1 LKTDAPKESALP
13 RDEREIKNYIFLV
26 LLIVLLLLSIVLT
39 VSIGSARIPVDTV
52 YRILTDRLFFGGRG
66 LAEGLYKN
74 SSFQIVWNIRFPRV
88 LMGMAAGSGLAIC
101 GAAMQSLLLNPIADP
116 YILGVSS
123 GASAGASL
131 SLLFPISVFVGGS
144 QVTIFAMIGAVG
156 ASLLV
161 YAMSLAG
168 GGGRVHSVTLLLSG
182 MAVNAMMTA
191 VTSLLI
197 FLAKSNEGIAAVYN
211 WQMGSI
217 ASAQWKSLLLS
228 ILSVSAAAVVFIMK
242 YRDFNL
248 IMMGEDE
255 ANALGLKVNQ
265 FRLLM
270 ALFITL
276 VIASLVS
283 VTGIIGFVG
292 LIVPHMARFLCRTS
306 NNKTIF
312 SYSVVIGAI
321 FLIWADAL
329 SRSGFGAA
337 ELPIG
342 IVTAFV
348 GGPFFLYLMIKKNYS
363 RGAP

>member
-1 LKTDAPKESALP
+1 MYGYKGGKT
-13 RDEREIKNYIFLV
+13 YIILGI
-26 LLIVLLLLSIVLT
+26 LIVFLAVSIIT
-39 VSIGSARIPVDTV
+39 VISIGSARISIGTV
-52 YRILTDRLFFGGRG
+52 YKILADKILYGGRG
-66 LAEGLYKN
+66 LAGGIYKN
-74 SSFQIVWNIRFPRV
+74 SDYQIVWNIRLPRV
-88 LMGMAAGSGLAIC
+88 IMGMAAGSGLAIC

-131 SLLFPISVFVGGS
+131 ALLFPMGLFIGGY
-144 QVTIFAMIGAVG
+144 QVTIFAMFGALG
-156 ASLLV
+156 ASFLV
-161 YAMSLAG
+161 YTMALAG
-168 GGGRVHSVTLLLSG
+168 SGKKIQSITLLLSG

-191 VTSLLI
+191 ITSLLI

-217 ASAQWKSLLLS
+217 ASAQWKTLAVS
-228 ILSVSAAAVVFIMK
+228 ILTVMTAAVFFILK

-248 IMMGEDE
+248 IMMGEEE
-255 ANALGLKVNQ
+255 AIALGLKVTR
-265 FRLLM
+265 FRLVT

-283 VTGIIGFVG
+283 VSGIIGFVG

-306 NNKTIF
+306 NNKVIF
-312 SYSVVIGAI
+312 SFSLVLGAI
-321 FLIWADAL
+321 FLIWADTL
-329 SRSGFGAA
+329 SRSGFGSA

-363 RGAP
+363 KGKV

>member
-1 LKTDAPKESALP
+1 LKIDALKESAPP
-13 RDEREIKNYIFLV
+13 RDEGAKPYILLTF
-26 LLIVLLLLSIVLT
+26 LIVLLLLSMVVT

-66 LAEGLYKN
+66 LAEGLYRN
-74 SSFQIVWNIRFPRV
+74 SSYQIVWNIRLPRV
-88 LMGMAAGSGLAIC
+88 LMGMTAGSGLAIC
-101 GAAMQSLLLNPIADP
+101 GVAMQALLLNPIADP

-131 SLLFPISVFVGGS
+131 SLLFPISLFVGGS

-156 ASLLV
+156 ASLMV

-168 GGGRVHSVTLLLSG
+168 GGGRVHSITLLLSG
-182 MAVNAMMTA
+182 MAVNAMMSA
-191 VTSLLI
+191 ITSLLI

-217 ASAQWKSLLLS
+217 ASAQWKTLSTS
-228 ILSVSAAAVVFIMK
+228 ILSVSLAAVVFLARH
-242 YRDFNL
+242 RDFNL

-270 ALFITL
+270 AMFITL

-306 NNKTIF
+306 NNKVIF

-329 SRSGFGAA
+329 ARSGFGAA

-348 GGPFFLYLMIKKNYS
+348 GGPFFLYLMIKTNHS
-363 RGAP
+363 REGI